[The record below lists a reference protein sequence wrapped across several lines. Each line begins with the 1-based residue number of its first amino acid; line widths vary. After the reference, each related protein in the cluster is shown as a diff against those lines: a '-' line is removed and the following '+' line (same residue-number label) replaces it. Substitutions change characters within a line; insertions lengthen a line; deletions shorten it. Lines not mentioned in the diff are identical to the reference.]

1 MKIALAGNPNSGK
14 TTLYNALTGKQEYVG
29 NWAGVTVSKK
39 EAKLKES
46 LGNNI
51 DIVDLPGAYSIRPY
65 TSEESITTDFIKTEN
80 PDVIINVVD
89 STNLN
94 RSLFF
99 TTQLLELNIPVVV
112 ALNKVD
118 ISKNVTDIDVS
129 KLEKELNC
137 KVVEISAAKNEG
149 LKNLIN
155 VASESSKLKEQ
166 KNLFKE
172 LSNIHNEEKQDKKR
186 YSIVNNIISKV
197 ENRIIRH
204 NEETLEDKIDRFV
217 TNPIIGTGLFI
228 LIMAFIFDL
237 SINTLGPLVADALVG
252 FIENFQN
259 AVSGQLASM
268 GTSDFLN
275 SLLTDGIIGGVG
287 AVVGFVPLVMVLM
300 FMLSLVEDSGFMAR
314 IALIFDPLFRKVGL
328 SGKSIIPMI
337 VGYGCSI
344 PGIMATRTIKDEKQ
358 RRLTAMLT
366 PFVPCGAKIPIIAL
380 FTAAF
385 FPEQG
390 YMFPLTY
397 IVAFTVI
404 ICVGLIL
411 KKVTGADNIKNYF
424 IIELPQ
430 YRIPSIKRA
439 FFKML
444 ETGKDFIT
452 RAGTIIIVCN
462 TVVFI
467 MSSFN
472 FKLQLVEDAVN
483 TSILANVATPFAFL
497 LIPVGIGVWQLSAA
511 AITGFIA
518 KEEVVGTLAV
528 VYSMGAAINSDFEL
542 VNAMT
547 VRETMGITAVSALA
561 FMFFNL
567 FTPPCFAAIGAMKS
581 EMKSNKWLLKSV
593 LLQLSVG
600 YIVAMITYQVGT
612 ILVYKELAQG
622 FIPAVIIL
630 ALAVVIHNIYGYLCG
645 YFGGKAVGF
654 KERKRR
660 TLSIETGMKN
670 ATLATV
676 LAAAHFAPE
685 AAIAPAIA
693 GIWHAFSVSVLANY
707 WGNKEITDEDD
718 EEVKESLE

>member
-29 NWAGVTVSKK
+29 NWAGVTVSKR
-39 EAKLKES
+39 EADLKSS
-46 LGNNI
+46 LGKEI
-51 DIVDLPGAYSIRPY
+51 TVVDLPGAYSIRPY
-65 TSEESITTDFIKTEN
+65 TSEETITIDFIKNEN
-80 PDVIINVVD
+80 PDVIINVID

-112 ALNKVD
+112 ALNKTD
-118 ISKNVTDIDVS
+118 ISKNITNIDIN

-137 KVVEISAAKNEG
+137 KVVEISASKNNG
-149 LKNLIN
+149 LKNLVNI
-155 VASESSKLKEQ
+155 ALESSKSKEQ
-166 KNLFKE
+166 KNSFKE
-172 LSNIHNEEKQDKKR
+172 LSKIHNEENQDKQR
-186 YSIVNNIISKV
+186 YKIVNNIISKV
-197 ENRIIRH
+197 EQRIIRH
-204 NEETLEDKIDRFV
+204 NEETLEDKIDNFV
-217 TNPIIGTGLFI
+217 TNPIIGTGLFVV
-228 LIMAFIFDL
+228 IMSIIFNL
-237 SINTLGPLVADALVG
+237 SINTLGPVIADTLVG
-252 FIENFQN
+252 IIEGFQGS
-259 AVSGQLASM
+259 VSDYLASI
-268 GTSDFLN
+268 GTSNFLN

-337 VGYGCSI
+337 VGYGCGI

-358 RRLTAMLT
+358 RKLTAMLT
-366 PFVPCGAKIPIIAL
+366 PFVPCGAKLPIIAL

-385 FPEQG
+385 FPEQS

-397 IVAFTVI
+397 LVAFTVI
-404 ICVGLIL
+404 ICLGLIL

-430 YRIPSIKRA
+430 YRIPSIKKA
-439 FFKML
+439 FFKMI
-444 ETGKDFIT
+444 ETGKDFMMK
-452 RAGTIIIVCN
+452 AGTIIIVCN

-472 FKLQLVEDAVN
+472 FKLELVGDAVDS
-483 TSILANVATPFAFL
+483 SILATIATPFAFL
-497 LIPVGIGVWQLSAA
+497 LIPVGIGVWQLAAA

-528 VYSMGAAINSDFEL
+528 VYSMGAAINADFEL
-542 VNAMT
+542 VNAIS

-581 EMKSNKWLLKSV
+581 EMKSTKDLAKAV
-593 LLQLSVG
+593 GLQLTVG
-600 YIVAMITYQVGT
+600 YIVAMVTYQVGT
-612 ILVYKELAQG
+612 ILVDKKLGDG

-630 ALAVVIHNIYGYLCG
+630 VLTVGY
-645 YFGGKAVGF
+645 
-654 KERKRR
+654 
-660 TLSIETGMKN
+660 
-670 ATLATV
+670 TLAKIKANKVVDKSDV
-676 LAAAHFAPE
+676 LE
-685 AAIAPAIA
+685 K
-693 GIWHAFSVSVLANY
+693 VL
-707 WGNKEITDEDD
+707 
-718 EEVKESLE
+718 VQ

>member
-155 VASESSKLKEQ
+155 VACESSKLKEQ

-275 SLLTDGIIGGVG
+275 ALLTDGIIGGVG

-314 IALIFDPLFRKVGL
+314 IALIFDPLFRKIGL

-366 PFVPCGAKIPIIAL
+366 PFVPCGAKLPIIAL

-497 LIPVGIGVWQLSAA
+497 LIPVGIGVWQLAAA

-547 VRETMGITAVSALA
+547 VKETMGITAVSALA

-630 ALAVVIHNIYGYLCG
+630 ALAVFYVVYKIKSN
-645 YFGGKAVGF
+645 K
-654 KERKRR
+654 
-660 TLSIETGMKN
+660 
-670 ATLATV
+670 
-676 LAAAHFAPE
+676 
-685 AAIAPAIA
+685 
-693 GIWHAFSVSVLANY
+693 VS
-707 WGNKEITDEDD
+707 
-718 EEVKESLE
+718 ESEKKVSKVQVQ

>member
-166 KNLFKE
+166 KNLFKK

-630 ALAVVIHNIYGYLCG
+630 ALAVFYVVYKIKSN
-645 YFGGKAVGF
+645 K
-654 KERKRR
+654 
-660 TLSIETGMKN
+660 
-670 ATLATV
+670 
-676 LAAAHFAPE
+676 
-685 AAIAPAIA
+685 
-693 GIWHAFSVSVLANY
+693 VS
-707 WGNKEITDEDD
+707 
-718 EEVKESLE
+718 ESEKKVSKVQVQ

>member
-275 SLLTDGIIGGVG
+275 ALLTDGIIGGVG

-314 IALIFDPLFRKVGL
+314 IALIFDPLFRKIGL

-366 PFVPCGAKIPIIAL
+366 PFVPCGAKLPIIAL

-385 FPEQG
+385 FKEQG

-497 LIPVGIGVWQLSAA
+497 LIPVGIGVWQLAAA

-547 VRETMGITAVSALA
+547 VQETMGITAVSALA

-630 ALAVVIHNIYGYLCG
+630 ALAVFYVVYKIKSN
-645 YFGGKAVGF
+645 K
-654 KERKRR
+654 
-660 TLSIETGMKN
+660 
-670 ATLATV
+670 
-676 LAAAHFAPE
+676 
-685 AAIAPAIA
+685 
-693 GIWHAFSVSVLANY
+693 VS
-707 WGNKEITDEDD
+707 
-718 EEVKESLE
+718 ESEKKVSKVQVQ

>member
-129 KLEKELNC
+129 KLEKELNS

-252 FIENFQN
+252 FIKNFQN

-275 SLLTDGIIGGVG
+275 ALLTDGIIGGVG

-497 LIPVGIGVWQLSAA
+497 LIPVGIGVWQLAAA

-547 VRETMGITAVSALA
+547 VKETMGITAVSALA

-630 ALAVVIHNIYGYLCG
+630 ALAVFYVVYKIKSN
-645 YFGGKAVGF
+645 K
-654 KERKRR
+654 
-660 TLSIETGMKN
+660 
-670 ATLATV
+670 
-676 LAAAHFAPE
+676 
-685 AAIAPAIA
+685 
-693 GIWHAFSVSVLANY
+693 VS
-707 WGNKEITDEDD
+707 
-718 EEVKESLE
+718 ESEKKVSKVQVQ

>member
-112 ALNKVD
+112 ALNKTD
-118 ISKNVTDIDVS
+118 ISKNVTDIDVN

-314 IALIFDPLFRKVGL
+314 IALIFDPLFRKIGL

-497 LIPVGIGVWQLSAA
+497 LIPVGIGVWQLAAA

-547 VRETMGITAVSALA
+547 VQETMGITAVSALA

-630 ALAVVIHNIYGYLCG
+630 ALAVFYVVYKIKSN
-645 YFGGKAVGF
+645 KVNESE
-654 KERKRR
+654 KK
-660 TLSIETGMKN
+660 
-670 ATLATV
+670 
-676 LAAAHFAPE
+676 
-685 AAIAPAIA
+685 
-693 GIWHAFSVSVLANY
+693 VSKVQ
-707 WGNKEITDEDD
+707 
-718 EEVKESLE
+718 VQ

>member
-314 IALIFDPLFRKVGL
+314 IALIFDPLFRKIGL

-366 PFVPCGAKIPIIAL
+366 PFVPCGAKLPIIAL

-385 FPEQG
+385 FKEQG
-390 YMFPLTY
+390 YMVPLTY

-630 ALAVVIHNIYGYLCG
+630 ALAVFYVVYKIKSN
-645 YFGGKAVGF
+645 K
-654 KERKRR
+654 
-660 TLSIETGMKN
+660 
-670 ATLATV
+670 
-676 LAAAHFAPE
+676 
-685 AAIAPAIA
+685 
-693 GIWHAFSVSVLANY
+693 VS
-707 WGNKEITDEDD
+707 
-718 EEVKESLE
+718 ESEKKVSKVQVQ

>member
-314 IALIFDPLFRKVGL
+314 IALIFDPLFRKIGL

-366 PFVPCGAKIPIIAL
+366 PFVPCGAKLPIIAL

-385 FPEQG
+385 FKEQG

-547 VRETMGITAVSALA
+547 VKETMGITAVSALA

-630 ALAVVIHNIYGYLCG
+630 ALAVFYVVYKIKSN
-645 YFGGKAVGF
+645 K
-654 KERKRR
+654 
-660 TLSIETGMKN
+660 
-670 ATLATV
+670 
-676 LAAAHFAPE
+676 
-685 AAIAPAIA
+685 
-693 GIWHAFSVSVLANY
+693 VS
-707 WGNKEITDEDD
+707 
-718 EEVKESLE
+718 ESEKKVSKVQVQ

>member
-129 KLEKELNC
+129 KLETELNC

-204 NEETLEDKIDRFV
+204 NEETLEDKIDKFV

-366 PFVPCGAKIPIIAL
+366 PFVPCGAKLPIIAL

-385 FPEQG
+385 FKEQG

-547 VRETMGITAVSALA
+547 VKETMGITAVSALA

-630 ALAVVIHNIYGYLCG
+630 ALAVFYVVYKIKSN
-645 YFGGKAVGF
+645 K
-654 KERKRR
+654 
-660 TLSIETGMKN
+660 
-670 ATLATV
+670 
-676 LAAAHFAPE
+676 
-685 AAIAPAIA
+685 
-693 GIWHAFSVSVLANY
+693 VS
-707 WGNKEITDEDD
+707 
-718 EEVKESLE
+718 ESEKKVSKVQVQ

>member
-314 IALIFDPLFRKVGL
+314 IALIFDPLFRKIGL

-337 VGYGCSI
+337 VGYGWSI

-366 PFVPCGAKIPIIAL
+366 PFVPCGAKLPIIAL

-390 YMFPLTY
+390 YMFPITY
-397 IVAFTVI
+397 IVAFSVI

-547 VRETMGITAVSALA
+547 VQETMGITAVSALA

-630 ALAVVIHNIYGYLCG
+630 ALAVFYVVYKIKSN
-645 YFGGKAVGF
+645 K
-654 KERKRR
+654 
-660 TLSIETGMKN
+660 
-670 ATLATV
+670 
-676 LAAAHFAPE
+676 
-685 AAIAPAIA
+685 
-693 GIWHAFSVSVLANY
+693 VS
-707 WGNKEITDEDD
+707 
-718 EEVKESLE
+718 ESEKKVSKVQVQ

>member
-46 LGNNI
+46 LGNSI
-51 DIVDLPGAYSIRPY
+51 TIIDLPGAYSIRPY

-118 ISKNVTDIDVS
+118 ISKNVTDIDIN

-149 LKNLIN
+149 LKNLIK

-228 LIMAFIFDL
+228 LIMAFIFNL
-237 SINTLGPLVADALVG
+237 SINTLGPLVADTLVG
-252 FIENFQN
+252 YIENFQD
-259 AVSGQLASM
+259 AVSGLLASI

-366 PFVPCGAKIPIIAL
+366 PFVPCGAKLPIIAL

-397 IVAFTVI
+397 LVAFTVI

-483 TSILANVATPFAFL
+483 TSILANIATPFAFL
-497 LIPVGIGVWQLSAA
+497 LIPVGIGVWQLAAA

-542 VNAMT
+542 VNAMA
-547 VRETMGITAVSALA
+547 VQETMAITAVSALS

-581 EMKSNKWLLKSV
+581 EMKSNKWLVKSV

-630 ALAVVIHNIYGYLCG
+630 ALAVIYIVYKIKSNKVSESEK
-645 YFGGKAVGF
+645 KASKVQ
-654 KERKRR
+654 
-660 TLSIETGMKN
+660 
-670 ATLATV
+670 V
-676 LAAAHFAPE
+676 Q
-685 AAIAPAIA
+685 
-693 GIWHAFSVSVLANY
+693 
-707 WGNKEITDEDD
+707 
-718 EEVKESLE
+718 

>member
-112 ALNKVD
+112 ALNKTD
-118 ISKNVTDIDVS
+118 ISKNVTDIDVN

-366 PFVPCGAKIPIIAL
+366 PFVPCGAKLPIIAL

-385 FPEQG
+385 FKEQG

-497 LIPVGIGVWQLSAA
+497 LIPVGIGVWQLAAA

-547 VRETMGITAVSALA
+547 VQETMGITAVSALA

-630 ALAVVIHNIYGYLCG
+630 ALAVFYVVYKIKSN
-645 YFGGKAVGF
+645 K
-654 KERKRR
+654 
-660 TLSIETGMKN
+660 
-670 ATLATV
+670 
-676 LAAAHFAPE
+676 
-685 AAIAPAIA
+685 
-693 GIWHAFSVSVLANY
+693 VS
-707 WGNKEITDEDD
+707 
-718 EEVKESLE
+718 ESEKKVSKVQVQ

>member
-118 ISKNVTDIDVS
+118 ISKNVTDIDVN

-497 LIPVGIGVWQLSAA
+497 LIPVGIGVWQLAAA

-547 VRETMGITAVSALA
+547 VQETMGITAVSALA

-630 ALAVVIHNIYGYLCG
+630 ALAVFYVVYKIKSN
-645 YFGGKAVGF
+645 K
-654 KERKRR
+654 
-660 TLSIETGMKN
+660 
-670 ATLATV
+670 
-676 LAAAHFAPE
+676 
-685 AAIAPAIA
+685 
-693 GIWHAFSVSVLANY
+693 VS
-707 WGNKEITDEDD
+707 
-718 EEVKESLE
+718 ESEKKVSKVQVQ

>member
-275 SLLTDGIIGGVG
+275 ALLTDGIIGGVG

-366 PFVPCGAKIPIIAL
+366 PFVPCGAKLPIIAL

-385 FPEQG
+385 FKEQG
-390 YMFPLTY
+390 YMFPITY
-397 IVAFTVI
+397 IVAFSVI

-497 LIPVGIGVWQLSAA
+497 LIPVGIGVWQLAAA

-547 VRETMGITAVSALA
+547 VKETMGITAVSALA

-630 ALAVVIHNIYGYLCG
+630 ALAVFYVVYKIKSN
-645 YFGGKAVGF
+645 K
-654 KERKRR
+654 
-660 TLSIETGMKN
+660 
-670 ATLATV
+670 
-676 LAAAHFAPE
+676 
-685 AAIAPAIA
+685 
-693 GIWHAFSVSVLANY
+693 VS
-707 WGNKEITDEDD
+707 
-718 EEVKESLE
+718 ESEKKVSKVQVQ

>member
-1 MKIALAGNPNSGK
+1 M
-14 TTLYNALTGKQEYVG
+14 
-29 NWAGVTVSKK
+29 SKK

-237 SINTLGPLVADALVG
+237 SINTLGPLVVDALVG

-397 IVAFTVI
+397 IVAFSVI

-547 VRETMGITAVSALA
+547 VQETMGITAVSALA

-630 ALAVVIHNIYGYLCG
+630 ALAVFYVVYKIKSN
-645 YFGGKAVGF
+645 K
-654 KERKRR
+654 
-660 TLSIETGMKN
+660 
-670 ATLATV
+670 
-676 LAAAHFAPE
+676 
-685 AAIAPAIA
+685 
-693 GIWHAFSVSVLANY
+693 VS
-707 WGNKEITDEDD
+707 
-718 EEVKESLE
+718 ESEKKVSKVQVQ

>member
-155 VASESSKLKEQ
+155 VACESSKLKEQ

-204 NEETLEDKIDRFV
+204 NEETLEDKIDKFV

-366 PFVPCGAKIPIIAL
+366 PFVPCGAKLPIIAL

-497 LIPVGIGVWQLSAA
+497 LIPVGIGVWQLAAA

-547 VRETMGITAVSALA
+547 VQETMGITAVSALA

-630 ALAVVIHNIYGYLCG
+630 ALAVFYVVYKIKSN
-645 YFGGKAVGF
+645 K
-654 KERKRR
+654 
-660 TLSIETGMKN
+660 
-670 ATLATV
+670 
-676 LAAAHFAPE
+676 
-685 AAIAPAIA
+685 
-693 GIWHAFSVSVLANY
+693 VS
-707 WGNKEITDEDD
+707 
-718 EEVKESLE
+718 ESEKKVSKVQVQ

>member
-314 IALIFDPLFRKVGL
+314 IALIFDLLFRKIGL

-366 PFVPCGAKIPIIAL
+366 PFVPCGAKLPIIAL

-390 YMFPLTY
+390 YMFPITY
-397 IVAFTVI
+397 IVAFSVI

-472 FKLQLVEDAVN
+472 FKLQLVEDTVN

-547 VRETMGITAVSALA
+547 VQETMGITAVSALA

-630 ALAVVIHNIYGYLCG
+630 ALAVFYVVYKIKSN
-645 YFGGKAVGF
+645 K
-654 KERKRR
+654 
-660 TLSIETGMKN
+660 
-670 ATLATV
+670 
-676 LAAAHFAPE
+676 
-685 AAIAPAIA
+685 
-693 GIWHAFSVSVLANY
+693 VS
-707 WGNKEITDEDD
+707 
-718 EEVKESLE
+718 ESEKKVSKVQVQ

>member
-314 IALIFDPLFRKVGL
+314 IALIFDPLFRKIGL

-397 IVAFTVI
+397 IVAFSVI

-547 VRETMGITAVSALA
+547 VKETMGITAVSALA

-630 ALAVVIHNIYGYLCG
+630 ALAVFYVVYKIKSN
-645 YFGGKAVGF
+645 K
-654 KERKRR
+654 
-660 TLSIETGMKN
+660 
-670 ATLATV
+670 
-676 LAAAHFAPE
+676 
-685 AAIAPAIA
+685 
-693 GIWHAFSVSVLANY
+693 VS
-707 WGNKEITDEDD
+707 
-718 EEVKESLE
+718 ESEKKVSKVQVQ

>member
-275 SLLTDGIIGGVG
+275 ALLTDGIIGGVG

-314 IALIFDPLFRKVGL
+314 IALIFDPLFRKIGL

-385 FPEQG
+385 FKEQG

-483 TSILANVATPFAFL
+483 TSILANIATPFAFL

-547 VRETMGITAVSALA
+547 VKETMGITAVSALA

-630 ALAVVIHNIYGYLCG
+630 ALAVFYVVYKIKSN
-645 YFGGKAVGF
+645 K
-654 KERKRR
+654 
-660 TLSIETGMKN
+660 
-670 ATLATV
+670 
-676 LAAAHFAPE
+676 
-685 AAIAPAIA
+685 
-693 GIWHAFSVSVLANY
+693 VS
-707 WGNKEITDEDD
+707 
-718 EEVKESLE
+718 ESEKKVSKVQVQ

>member
-366 PFVPCGAKIPIIAL
+366 PFVPCGAKLPIIAL

-483 TSILANVATPFAFL
+483 TSILANIATPFAFL

-547 VRETMGITAVSALA
+547 VKETMGITAVSALA

-630 ALAVVIHNIYGYLCG
+630 ALAVFYVVYKIKSN
-645 YFGGKAVGF
+645 K
-654 KERKRR
+654 
-660 TLSIETGMKN
+660 
-670 ATLATV
+670 
-676 LAAAHFAPE
+676 
-685 AAIAPAIA
+685 
-693 GIWHAFSVSVLANY
+693 VS
-707 WGNKEITDEDD
+707 
-718 EEVKESLE
+718 ESEKKVSKVQVQ

>member
-149 LKNLIN
+149 LKSLIN

-390 YMFPLTY
+390 YMFPITY
-397 IVAFTVI
+397 IVAFSVI

-547 VRETMGITAVSALA
+547 VKETMGITAVSALA

-630 ALAVVIHNIYGYLCG
+630 ALAVFYVVYKIKSN
-645 YFGGKAVGF
+645 K
-654 KERKRR
+654 
-660 TLSIETGMKN
+660 
-670 ATLATV
+670 
-676 LAAAHFAPE
+676 
-685 AAIAPAIA
+685 
-693 GIWHAFSVSVLANY
+693 VS
-707 WGNKEITDEDD
+707 
-718 EEVKESLE
+718 ESEKKVSKVQVQ

>member
-366 PFVPCGAKIPIIAL
+366 PFVPCGAKLPIIAL

-385 FPEQG
+385 FKEQG

-483 TSILANVATPFAFL
+483 TSILANIATPFAFL
-497 LIPVGIGVWQLSAA
+497 LIPVGIGVWQLAAA

-547 VRETMGITAVSALA
+547 VQETMGITAVSALA

-630 ALAVVIHNIYGYLCG
+630 ALAVFYVVYKIKSN
-645 YFGGKAVGF
+645 K
-654 KERKRR
+654 
-660 TLSIETGMKN
+660 
-670 ATLATV
+670 
-676 LAAAHFAPE
+676 
-685 AAIAPAIA
+685 
-693 GIWHAFSVSVLANY
+693 VS
-707 WGNKEITDEDD
+707 
-718 EEVKESLE
+718 ESEKKVSKVQVQ

>member
-314 IALIFDPLFRKVGL
+314 IALIFDPLFRKIGL

-366 PFVPCGAKIPIIAL
+366 PFVPCGAKLPIIAL

-390 YMFPLTY
+390 YMFPITY

-404 ICVGLIL
+404 ICMGLIL

-547 VRETMGITAVSALA
+547 VQETMGITAVSALA

-630 ALAVVIHNIYGYLCG
+630 ALAVFYVVYKIKSN
-645 YFGGKAVGF
+645 K
-654 KERKRR
+654 
-660 TLSIETGMKN
+660 
-670 ATLATV
+670 
-676 LAAAHFAPE
+676 
-685 AAIAPAIA
+685 
-693 GIWHAFSVSVLANY
+693 VS
-707 WGNKEITDEDD
+707 
-718 EEVKESLE
+718 ESEKKVSKVQVQ

>member
-46 LGNNI
+46 LGNSI
-51 DIVDLPGAYSIRPY
+51 TIIDLPGAYSIRPY
-65 TSEESITTDFIKTEN
+65 TSEESITTGFIKNEN

-118 ISKNVTDIDVS
+118 ISKNVTDIDIN

-149 LKNLIN
+149 LKNLIK

-228 LIMAFIFDL
+228 LIMAFIFNL
-237 SINTLGPLVADALVG
+237 SINTLGPLVADTLVG
-252 FIENFQN
+252 YIESFQD
-259 AVSGQLASM
+259 AVSGQLASI

-366 PFVPCGAKIPIIAL
+366 PFVPCGAKLPIIAL

-397 IVAFTVI
+397 LVAFTVI

-483 TSILANVATPFAFL
+483 TSILANIATPFAFL
-497 LIPVGIGVWQLSAA
+497 LIPVGIGVWQLAAA

-542 VNAMT
+542 VNAMA
-547 VRETMGITAVSALA
+547 VQETMAITAVSALA

-581 EMKSNKWLLKSV
+581 EMKSNKWLLKSI

-612 ILVYKELAQG
+612 ILVYKELGQG

-630 ALAVVIHNIYGYLCG
+630 ALAVIYIVY
-645 YFGGKAVGF
+645 KI
-654 KERKRR
+654 KSNK
-660 TLSIETGMKN
+660 
-670 ATLATV
+670 
-676 LAAAHFAPE
+676 
-685 AAIAPAIA
+685 
-693 GIWHAFSVSVLANY
+693 VS
-707 WGNKEITDEDD
+707 
-718 EEVKESLE
+718 ESEKKVSKVQVQ

>member
-366 PFVPCGAKIPIIAL
+366 PFVPCGAKLPIIAL

-390 YMFPLTY
+390 YMFPITY

-497 LIPVGIGVWQLSAA
+497 LIPVGIGVWQLAAA

-547 VRETMGITAVSALA
+547 VQETMGITAVSALA

-630 ALAVVIHNIYGYLCG
+630 ALAVFYVVYKIKSN
-645 YFGGKAVGF
+645 K
-654 KERKRR
+654 
-660 TLSIETGMKN
+660 
-670 ATLATV
+670 
-676 LAAAHFAPE
+676 
-685 AAIAPAIA
+685 
-693 GIWHAFSVSVLANY
+693 VS
-707 WGNKEITDEDD
+707 
-718 EEVKESLE
+718 ESEKKVSKVQVQ

>member
-314 IALIFDPLFRKVGL
+314 IALIFDPLFRKIGL

-344 PGIMATRTIKDEKQ
+344 PGIMVTRTIKDEKQ

-366 PFVPCGAKIPIIAL
+366 PFVPCGAKLPIIAL

-390 YMFPLTY
+390 YMFPITY
-397 IVAFTVI
+397 IVAFSVI

-547 VRETMGITAVSALA
+547 VQETMGITAVSALA

-630 ALAVVIHNIYGYLCG
+630 ALAVFYVVYKIKSN
-645 YFGGKAVGF
+645 K
-654 KERKRR
+654 
-660 TLSIETGMKN
+660 
-670 ATLATV
+670 
-676 LAAAHFAPE
+676 
-685 AAIAPAIA
+685 
-693 GIWHAFSVSVLANY
+693 VS
-707 WGNKEITDEDD
+707 
-718 EEVKESLE
+718 ESEKKVSKVQVQ

>member
-275 SLLTDGIIGGVG
+275 SLLTDGLIGGVG

-630 ALAVVIHNIYGYLCG
+630 ALAVFYVVYKIKSN
-645 YFGGKAVGF
+645 K
-654 KERKRR
+654 
-660 TLSIETGMKN
+660 
-670 ATLATV
+670 
-676 LAAAHFAPE
+676 
-685 AAIAPAIA
+685 
-693 GIWHAFSVSVLANY
+693 VS
-707 WGNKEITDEDD
+707 
-718 EEVKESLE
+718 ESEKKVSKVQVQ

>member
-252 FIENFQN
+252 FIKNFQN

-275 SLLTDGIIGGVG
+275 ALLTDGIIGGVG

-314 IALIFDPLFRKVGL
+314 IALIFDPLFRKIGL

-366 PFVPCGAKIPIIAL
+366 PFVPCGAKLPIIAL

-390 YMFPLTY
+390 YMFPITY
-397 IVAFTVI
+397 IVAFSVI

-630 ALAVVIHNIYGYLCG
+630 ALAVFYVVYKIKSN
-645 YFGGKAVGF
+645 K
-654 KERKRR
+654 
-660 TLSIETGMKN
+660 
-670 ATLATV
+670 
-676 LAAAHFAPE
+676 
-685 AAIAPAIA
+685 
-693 GIWHAFSVSVLANY
+693 VS
-707 WGNKEITDEDD
+707 
-718 EEVKESLE
+718 ESEKKVSKVQVQ

>member
-99 TTQLLELNIPVVV
+99 TTQLLEIGIPVVV

-172 LSNIHNEEKQDKKR
+172 LTNIHNEEKQDKKR

-314 IALIFDPLFRKVGL
+314 IALIFDPLFRKIGL

-366 PFVPCGAKIPIIAL
+366 PFVPCGAKLPIIAL

-390 YMFPLTY
+390 YMFPITY

-404 ICVGLIL
+404 ICMGLIL

-547 VRETMGITAVSALA
+547 VQETMGITAVSALA

-630 ALAVVIHNIYGYLCG
+630 ALAVFYVVYKIKSN
-645 YFGGKAVGF
+645 K
-654 KERKRR
+654 
-660 TLSIETGMKN
+660 
-670 ATLATV
+670 
-676 LAAAHFAPE
+676 
-685 AAIAPAIA
+685 
-693 GIWHAFSVSVLANY
+693 VS
-707 WGNKEITDEDD
+707 
-718 EEVKESLE
+718 ESEKKVSKVQVQ

>member
-228 LIMAFIFDL
+228 LIMAFIFYL

-547 VRETMGITAVSALA
+547 VQETMGITAVSALA

-630 ALAVVIHNIYGYLCG
+630 ALAVFYVVYKIKSN
-645 YFGGKAVGF
+645 K
-654 KERKRR
+654 
-660 TLSIETGMKN
+660 
-670 ATLATV
+670 
-676 LAAAHFAPE
+676 
-685 AAIAPAIA
+685 
-693 GIWHAFSVSVLANY
+693 VS
-707 WGNKEITDEDD
+707 
-718 EEVKESLE
+718 ESEKKVSKVQVQ

>member
-118 ISKNVTDIDVS
+118 ISKNVTDIDIN

-149 LKNLIN
+149 LKNLIK

-228 LIMAFIFDL
+228 LIMAFIFNL
-237 SINTLGPLVADALVG
+237 SINTLGPLVADTLVG
-252 FIENFQN
+252 YIESFQD
-259 AVSGQLASM
+259 AVSGLLASI

-366 PFVPCGAKIPIIAL
+366 PFVPCGAKLPIIAL

-397 IVAFTVI
+397 LVAFTVI

-483 TSILANVATPFAFL
+483 TSILANIATPFAFL
-497 LIPVGIGVWQLSAA
+497 LIPVGIGVWQLAAA

-542 VNAMT
+542 VNAMA
-547 VRETMGITAVSALA
+547 VQETMAITAVSALS

-612 ILVYKELAQG
+612 ILVYKELGQG

-630 ALAVVIHNIYGYLCG
+630 ALAVIYIVYKIKSNKVSESEK
-645 YFGGKAVGF
+645 KASKVQ
-654 KERKRR
+654 
-660 TLSIETGMKN
+660 
-670 ATLATV
+670 V
-676 LAAAHFAPE
+676 Q
-685 AAIAPAIA
+685 
-693 GIWHAFSVSVLANY
+693 
-707 WGNKEITDEDD
+707 
-718 EEVKESLE
+718 

>member
-314 IALIFDPLFRKVGL
+314 IALIFDPLFRKIGL

-385 FPEQG
+385 FKEQG

-497 LIPVGIGVWQLSAA
+497 LIPVGIGVWQLAAA

-547 VRETMGITAVSALA
+547 VKETMGITAVSALA

-630 ALAVVIHNIYGYLCG
+630 ALAVFYVVYKIKSN
-645 YFGGKAVGF
+645 K
-654 KERKRR
+654 
-660 TLSIETGMKN
+660 
-670 ATLATV
+670 
-676 LAAAHFAPE
+676 
-685 AAIAPAIA
+685 
-693 GIWHAFSVSVLANY
+693 VS
-707 WGNKEITDEDD
+707 
-718 EEVKESLE
+718 ESEKKVSKVQVQ

>member
-39 EAKLKES
+39 EAKLKEN
-46 LGNNI
+46 LGKGI
-51 DIVDLPGAYSIRPY
+51 DIIDLPGAYSIRPY

-118 ISKNVTDIDVS
+118 ISKNVTDIDVN
-129 KLEKELNC
+129 KLEEKLGC
-137 KVVEISAAKNEG
+137 KVVEISASKNEG
-149 LKNLIN
+149 LQNLITQ
-155 VASESSKLKEQ
+155 SIESSKLNEQKGLFKNLLNIQDEKEQ
-166 KNLFKE
+166 DKE
-172 LSNIHNEEKQDKKR
+172 R
-186 YSIVNNIISKV
+186 YKIVNNIISKV
-197 ENRIIRH
+197 ENRIIKH
-204 NEETLEDKIDRFV
+204 NEETLEDKVDQFV

-228 LIMAFIFDL
+228 LIMGFIFDL
-237 SINTLGPLVADALVG
+237 SINTLGPLIADTLVG
-252 FIENFQN
+252 FIEGFQE

-287 AVVGFVPLVMVLM
+287 AVIGFVPLVMVLM

-337 VGYGCSI
+337 VGYGCGI

-366 PFVPCGAKIPIIAL
+366 PFVPCGAKLPIIAL

-385 FPEQG
+385 FPDKG

-397 IVAFTVI
+397 LVAFVVI
-404 ICVGLIL
+404 ISVGLVL
-411 KKVTGADNIKNYF
+411 KKVTGANNIKNYF

-430 YRIPSIKRA
+430 YRIPSIKKA
-439 FFKML
+439 FLKML

-497 LIPVGIGVWQLSAA
+497 LIPVGIGVWQLAAA

-547 VRETMGITAVSALA
+547 VQETMGITAVSALA

-630 ALAVVIHNIYGYLCG
+630 ALAVFYVVYKIKSN
-645 YFGGKAVGF
+645 K
-654 KERKRR
+654 
-660 TLSIETGMKN
+660 
-670 ATLATV
+670 
-676 LAAAHFAPE
+676 
-685 AAIAPAIA
+685 
-693 GIWHAFSVSVLANY
+693 VS
-707 WGNKEITDEDD
+707 
-718 EEVKESLE
+718 ESEKKVSKVQVQ

>member
-275 SLLTDGIIGGVG
+275 ALLTDGIIGGVG

-314 IALIFDPLFRKVGL
+314 IALIFDPLFRKIGL

-547 VRETMGITAVSALA
+547 VQETMGITAVSALA

-630 ALAVVIHNIYGYLCG
+630 ALAVFYVVYKIKSN
-645 YFGGKAVGF
+645 K
-654 KERKRR
+654 
-660 TLSIETGMKN
+660 
-670 ATLATV
+670 
-676 LAAAHFAPE
+676 
-685 AAIAPAIA
+685 
-693 GIWHAFSVSVLANY
+693 VS
-707 WGNKEITDEDD
+707 
-718 EEVKESLE
+718 ESEKKVSKVQVQ

>member
-390 YMFPLTY
+390 YMFPITY
-397 IVAFTVI
+397 IVAFSVI

-497 LIPVGIGVWQLSAA
+497 LIPVGIGVWQLAAA

-547 VRETMGITAVSALA
+547 VQETMGITAVSALA

-630 ALAVVIHNIYGYLCG
+630 ALAVFYVVYKIKSN
-645 YFGGKAVGF
+645 K
-654 KERKRR
+654 
-660 TLSIETGMKN
+660 
-670 ATLATV
+670 
-676 LAAAHFAPE
+676 
-685 AAIAPAIA
+685 
-693 GIWHAFSVSVLANY
+693 VS
-707 WGNKEITDEDD
+707 
-718 EEVKESLE
+718 ESEKKVSKVQVQ

>member
-314 IALIFDPLFRKVGL
+314 IALIFDPLFRKIGL

-366 PFVPCGAKIPIIAL
+366 PFVPCGAKLPIIAL

-630 ALAVVIHNIYGYLCG
+630 ALAVFYVVYKIKSN
-645 YFGGKAVGF
+645 K
-654 KERKRR
+654 
-660 TLSIETGMKN
+660 
-670 ATLATV
+670 
-676 LAAAHFAPE
+676 
-685 AAIAPAIA
+685 
-693 GIWHAFSVSVLANY
+693 VS
-707 WGNKEITDEDD
+707 
-718 EEVKESLE
+718 ESEKKVSKVQVQ

>member
-275 SLLTDGIIGGVG
+275 ALLTDGIIGGVG

-314 IALIFDPLFRKVGL
+314 IALIFDPLFRKIGL

-547 VRETMGITAVSALA
+547 VKETMGITAVSALA

-630 ALAVVIHNIYGYLCG
+630 ALAVFYVVYKIKSN
-645 YFGGKAVGF
+645 K
-654 KERKRR
+654 
-660 TLSIETGMKN
+660 
-670 ATLATV
+670 
-676 LAAAHFAPE
+676 
-685 AAIAPAIA
+685 
-693 GIWHAFSVSVLANY
+693 VS
-707 WGNKEITDEDD
+707 
-718 EEVKESLE
+718 ESEKKVSKVQVQ